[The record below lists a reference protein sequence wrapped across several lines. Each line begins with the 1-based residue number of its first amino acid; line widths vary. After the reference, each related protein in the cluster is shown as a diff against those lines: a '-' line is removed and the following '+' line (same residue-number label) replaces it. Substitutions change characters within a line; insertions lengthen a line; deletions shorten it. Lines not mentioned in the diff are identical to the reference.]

1 MTKQHRY
8 RQEALGEI
16 PGADAKDYSP
26 KGPESKT
33 APPEQGR
40 LALDGGVLG
49 PLFNKDQDQKPTT
62 KTK

>member
-26 KGPESKT
+26 KGLESKP
-33 APPEQGR
+33 AAPEQGR
-40 LALDGGVLG
+40 LVLDGGVLG
-49 PLFNKDQDQKPTT
+49 PLFNKEQDR
-62 KTK
+62 

>member
-1 MTKQHRY
+1 MTKKHRY

-26 KGPESKT
+26 KELEL

-49 PLFNKDQDQKPTT
+49 PLFNKEQGR
-62 KTK
+62 